1 MLEPIDEAVSQH
13 LANWAPE
20 NAGEMIRMFE
30 TEIPGMLENLGQ
42 AFSTLGDRTSSDM
55 PLDPVV
61 GEHMGE
67 ISSAMH
73 GAADVAREMAQ
84 SFRKAHEVE
93 IDRIE
98 NPRANEHAWDKDE

>member
-13 LANWAPE
+13 LANWQPE
-20 NAGEMIRMFE
+20 DAGEMIRMFE
-30 TEIPGMLENLGQ
+30 TEIPGMLENLGA
-42 AFSTLGDRTSSDM
+42 AFSVLGDRTSSDM
-55 PLDPVV
+55 PLDQVV

-67 ISSAMH
+67 ISSVMH

-93 IDRIE
+93 IARIE
-98 NPRANEHAWDKDE
+98 NPRANENAWDRNE